1 MTSPLD
7 ALLDFGVDILS
18 TTLDKA
24 TGRILAYL
32 GDVKAKRSESDAAQF
47 MQHVGMAT
55 RPRKAEPGKGAAQ
68 CVRICR
74 SNGDVVIA
82 SSDSRTQEMY
92 GQLDDGES
100 AFFASDGQARA
111 LFKKDGS
118 VNLYTRA
125 GNTAGG
131 AGMVIQLDAAG
142 NTARVLNGAG
152 IGAVFDGTSAT
163 ITAGDGAAITAN
175 ADGTMHV
182 VGTGAVQID
191 GGSVVLGSSPAL
203 NPITNQ
209 VALNPTALVNF
220 LTLFVTAVG
229 TITSVTPGATAI
241 ATISP
246 LLAPLLVALGSQKVT
261 AE

>member
-55 RPRKAEPGKGAAQ
+55 RPRKAEPGKSAAQ

-118 VNLYTRA
+118 VSLYTTDD
-125 GNTAGG
+125 NTATGKGVYLKISPTAFEFFAPWGRLVFDPTGFHAVTTSGARLDLGGIGGLPGPLSAIGSYATLSAASVKCEGSIVFLG
-131 AGMVIQLDAAG
+131 AGAVYDAALHG
-142 NTARVLNGAG
+142 LTGIAG
-152 IGAVFDGTSAT
+152 LPSTGVF
-163 ITAGDGAAITAN
+163 
-175 ADGTMHV
+175 V
-182 VGTGAVQID
+182 
-191 GGSVVLGSSPAL
+191 SV
-203 NPITNQ
+203 
-209 VALNPTALVNF
+209 
-220 LTLFVTAVG
+220 
-229 TITSVTPGATAI
+229 
-241 ATISP
+241 
-246 LLAPLLVALGSQKVT
+246 
-261 AE
+261 